1 MRRLPTNVFGVL
13 MSLEPAIAALAGIVL
28 LDEHLHARQW
38 LAIALV
44 VIASAGAARERGP
57 ALPPDA

>member
-1 MRRLPTNVFGVL
+1 
-13 MSLEPAIAALAGIVL
+13 VL
-28 LDEHLHARQW
+28 LHKHLHARAW

-44 VIASAGAARERGP
+44 VLASAGAARRRGP